1 MNVNLW
7 GPPFWQIIHGI
18 SFLSATEST
27 CSSLSCK
34 SEMLTILKSLKVL
47 LPCIH
52 CRNSYN
58 VFFDES
64 EALTFLN
71 LNNVSLYV
79 YNIHNKVNEKL
90 ELQRLQKILDKHF
103 DNNNELQKLLNK
115 VFMEEGSKKFPDFKI
130 IEKRWLLSDG
140 KPFGDEILWRVLLIL
155 SVYIDVEDSDVTKKE
170 KIANFIGFVK
180 SICRILL
187 NLKNNNLYTILGKQ
201 MQSLIRVI
209 EILQTSPIVLFTS
222 KFYFQLVLLA
232 KSSSLLFMDG
242 DYQLIFKLI
251 KDSVLKD
258 LLHVENL
265 WKLYTTNLLVGCS
278 DTSCDI
284 PLK

>member
-103 DNNNELQKLLNK
+103 NNNNELQKVLNK

-155 SVYIDVEDSDVTKKE
+155 SVYIDIEDSDVTKKE

-187 NLKNNNLYTILGKQ
+187 NLKNNNLYSILGKQ
-201 MQSLIRVI
+201 MQSLVRVI

-242 DYQLIFKLI
+242 DYQLILKLI

>member
-34 SEMLTILKSLKVL
+34 SEMLTVLKNLKVL

-52 CRNSYN
+52 CRTSYKN
-58 VFFDES
+58 FFDES
-64 EALTFLN
+64 EALIYLN
-71 LNNVSLYV
+71 SNNVSSYV

-90 ELQRLQKILDKHF
+90 ELQKLNVIFNKHF
-103 DNNNELQKLLNK
+103 QNNEELKQSLKK
-115 VFMEEGSKKFPDFKI
+115 DFIIEISKKFPDYKI

-140 KPFGDEILWRVLLIL
+140 KPFGDEILWRVLLIMAIA
-155 SVYIDVEDSDVTKKE
+155 IDIEDIDVTKKE
-170 KIANFIGFVK
+170 KIACFIGFIK
-180 SICRILL
+180 SISRILL
-187 NLKNNNLYTILGKQ
+187 NLKNNKIYSILGKQ
-201 MQSLIRVI
+201 LQSLVRVI
-209 EILQTSPIVLFTS
+209 EILQTSPIILFTS

-242 DYQLIFKLI
+242 DYQLVLNLI

-258 LLHVENL
+258 LLHVEHL
-265 WKLYTTNLLVGCS
+265 WKLFTTNLLVGCS
-278 DTSCDI
+278 EISCDV